1 MLDKKNKTHF
11 DLRGKRRNLYIAK
24 WILTYTPSAG
34 ALVYD
39 PCIGSFDYVQNE
51 VPAVPFAQTNQ
62 NLFKFND
69 TFMAEL
75 EKLDKSC
82 GYADFRE
89 KYFRFPPVR
98 SPTTPLL
105 QRDRRC
111 SLRRLHLYG

>member
-51 VPAVPFAQTNQ
+51 VPAVPFALKVNVYVPFKSIAVPLPKRAGRVASKNQ
-62 NLFKFND
+62 FICAVD
-69 TFMAEL
+69 VVGAY
-75 EKLDKSC
+75 S
-82 GYADFRE
+82 
-89 KYFRFPPVR
+89 
-98 SPTTPLL
+98 
-105 QRDRRC
+105 
-111 SLRRLHLYG
+111 